1 MKSRVKKV
9 KLSTWSNQEL
19 SPNILNWAA
28 VGSGKTWWVDEE
40 WSGYSCFT
48 KNHFAGK
55 MPRVLVCTCVAAKK
69 TPACSYPLGKMR
81 GWSKEISVDTC
92 HAVLAGGTYL
102 LLFVKIEYTI
112 PSAFVQGISSNL
124 SAHCSFIHVTEPHC
138 SLEDGSG
145 DAAVKKALVCL
156 F

>member
-1 MKSRVKKV
+1 MVKSGIESKYSQLGCSGLWENLMRRWRVKW
-9 KLSTWSNQEL
+9 LQLFHEEPLCWEN
-19 SPNILNWAA
+19 A
-28 VGSGKTWWVDEE
+28 SG
-40 WSGYSCFT
+40 
-48 KNHFAGK
+48 A
-55 MPRVLVCTCVAAKK
+55 VCTCVAAKK

-102 LLFVKIEYTI
+102 LLFVKMEYTI